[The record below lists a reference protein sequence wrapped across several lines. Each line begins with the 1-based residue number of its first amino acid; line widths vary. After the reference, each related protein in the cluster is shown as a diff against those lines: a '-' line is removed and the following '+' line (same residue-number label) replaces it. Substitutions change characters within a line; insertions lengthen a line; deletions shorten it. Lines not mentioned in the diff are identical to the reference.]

1 MMIISKFLKPKTY
14 RNFFAYHFSKKY
26 KPSYAQCG
34 EDIII
39 NTFLSGLGITQP
51 TYIDIGT
58 YHPILGNNTY
68 LFYKKGGHGICV
80 EPDDAFYKV
89 IKRIRTHDVVLNAGA
104 GPVEKSAADF
114 YKMSSHNLNT
124 FSKDEAEETATKKHY
139 GDQKIK
145 GVVQIPLV
153 TVTNLIKNYLHNQ
166 APDILSID
174 AEGLD
179 FDIVS
184 SIDFSIHRPKVI
196 CTETLRYNRDG
207 KLEKEKDVEDYL
219 ATKGYVLYADT
230 YVNSIFVDAKVMR

>member
-1 MMIISKFLKPKTY
+1 MMISSKYFTLKNY
-14 RNFFAYHFSKKY
+14 INFVAYHLRAKY
-26 KPSYAQCG
+26 KKSYAQCG

-39 NTFLSGLGITQP
+39 DAFLTGLGITQP

-58 YHPILGNNTY
+58 YHPILNNNTY
-68 LFYKKGGHGICV
+68 LFYTKGGHGICI
-80 EPDDAFYKV
+80 EPDDVFYKL
-89 IKRIRTHDVVLNAGA
+89 IQRNRTRDICLNAGA

-124 FSKDEAEETATKKHY
+124 FSKVEAEETATKKHY

-145 GVVQIPLV
+145 EVVQIPLV
-153 TVTNLIKNYLHNQ
+153 TVTNLVKNYLHNQ

-179 FDIVS
+179 FDIVN
-184 SIDFSIHRPKVI
+184 SIDFSVHRPKVI
-196 CTETLRYNRDG
+196 CTETLRYNKDG
-207 KLEKEKDVEDYL
+207 KLEKEKDVENYL

-230 YVNSIFVDAKVMR
+230 YVNSIFVDKNLVR

>member
-1 MMIISKFLKPKTY
+1 MMITSKFLKFKTY

-39 NTFLSGLGITQP
+39 DTFLSGLGITKP

-68 LFYKKGGHGICV
+68 LFYKKGGHGICI
-80 EPDDAFYKV
+80 EPDDAFFQL
-89 IKRIRTHDVVLNAGA
+89 ITRIRTRDICINAGA
-104 GPVEKSAADF
+104 GPVEKPAANF

-124 FSKDEAEETATKKHY
+124 FSKAEAEETATKKHY

-153 TVTNLIKNYLHNQ
+153 TVNSLMTKYLDNQ
-166 APDILSID
+166 APDILSVD

-179 FDIVS
+179 FDIVT

-207 KLEKEKDVEDYL
+207 KLQKEKNIENYL

-230 YVNSIFVDAKVMR
+230 YVNSIFVDEGLTK